1 MNEEMLLGIGVILF
15 TLLFIPILK
24 TVKYMPLF
32 KENPVITALV
42 ITALCIVALYE
53 VLVAPPSQKNTD
65 NKRPDFLFILIPY
78 ATLALSILAILL
90 LRFLNKIPLSN
101 CLRNV
106 KVRTAIKKCWHYIF
120 SMESPLASKSQDSD
134 NITKEKKLP

>member
-1 MNEEMLLGIGVILF
+1 MNEEMLLGVGVILF
-15 TLLFIPILK
+15 IILFIPMLK
-24 TVKYMPLF
+24 TVKCMPLF

-53 VLVAPPSQKNTD
+53 VLVAPPAQKNTD
-65 NKRPDFLFILIPY
+65 DKKPDFLFILIPY

-90 LRFLNKIPLSN
+90 LRFLHKIPPSN

-106 KVRTAIKKCWHYIF
+106 QVRTAIQKFWNSIF
-120 SMESPLASKSQDSD
+120 SVESPFASKSQDND
-134 NITKEKKLP
+134 NITKEKRLP